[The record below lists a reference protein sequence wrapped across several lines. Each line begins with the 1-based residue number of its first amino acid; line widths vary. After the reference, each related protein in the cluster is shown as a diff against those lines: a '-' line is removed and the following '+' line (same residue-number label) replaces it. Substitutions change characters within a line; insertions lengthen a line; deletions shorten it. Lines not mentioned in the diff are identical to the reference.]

1 MTQQKTRGPGSSPT
15 INAKPLQ
22 VPGVKRANN
31 MITVKIELGN
41 FHDVTIRAIPPS
53 HQEPEVPEVGRQSAE
68 DLNNSSK
75 DNHIL

>member
-1 MTQQKTRGPGSSPT
+1 M
-15 INAKPLQ
+15 
-22 VPGVKRANN
+22 
-31 MITVKIELGN
+31 ELGN
-41 FHDVTIRAIPPS
+41 LQYVTIRAIPQS